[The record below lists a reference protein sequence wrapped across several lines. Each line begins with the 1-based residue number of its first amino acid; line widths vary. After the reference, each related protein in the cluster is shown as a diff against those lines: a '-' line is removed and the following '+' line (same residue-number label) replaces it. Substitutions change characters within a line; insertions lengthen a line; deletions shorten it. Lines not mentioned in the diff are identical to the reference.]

1 MRTGGTAV
9 HSFSTA
15 LAALLA
21 LAAAAGAAFAQPPSP
36 GPALDFTPLIE
47 TARVEDPLDFC
58 GEPVP
63 LEDPDVRERM
73 EREMLLVLWDAP
85 MVILWAK
92 RAGQHMGA
100 IEAALRNNDLPPDL
114 KFIPVAESSLR
125 PHAGS
130 PKGAMG
136 FWQFMGPTAQKYGLK
151 VDSEKDQRRNLDDS
165 TEAAVAYLKQ
175 LHGMFG
181 SWTLA
186 AAAYNM
192 GENGLKR
199 EIAAQ
204 DTRDYYRLYLPLET
218 QRYVFRILAAKRILS
233 DPGRFG
239 FHLKPE
245 DLYRPAAVDLAT
257 VDLAAETPVLAV
269 ARAAGTDLKMIKD
282 LNPEI
287 RGYQLAPGRHRLR
300 LPQMSAQGFP
310 ARLAEEVQR
319 IQRSEETIVYVVK
332 EGDSL
337 GAIAERFNVPLSE
350 INRRNQLDP
359 KKPIQPGQ
367 RLSITLRR
375 GGESEP

>member
-1 MRTGGTAV
+1 MRSFLNTLLVSLPILLVANGTV
-9 HSFSTA
+9 FS
-15 LAALLA
+15 
-21 LAAAAGAAFAQPPSP
+21 QPPPP
-36 GPALDFTPLIE
+36 GTVLDFTPLIE
-47 TARVEDPLDFC
+47 AARVQGPLDFC

-92 RAGQHMGA
+92 RAGQHMEA
-100 IEAALRNNDLPPDL
+100 IEATLNENRLPLDL
-114 KFIPVAESSLR
+114 KYVPIAESNLR

-151 VDSEKDQRRNLDDS
+151 VDSEKDQRRNLADS
-165 TEAAVAYLKQ
+165 TGAAIAYLKE

-192 GENGLKR
+192 GENGLSR

-218 QRYVFRILAAKRILS
+218 QRYVFRILAAKLILS
-233 DPGRFG
+233 DPGRYG

-245 DLYRPAAVDLAT
+245 DLYRPAAVDIAT
-257 VDLAAETPVLAV
+257 VEIAAETPVLAV

-287 RGYQLAPGRHRLR
+287 RGYRLAPGRHQLR
-300 LPQMSAQGFP
+300 LPPNSAKNFQ

-319 IQRSEETIVYVVK
+319 IQGSEETIVYVVK

-337 GAIAERFNVPLSE
+337 GAIAERFKVPLSE

-359 KKPIQPGQ
+359 KKPIHPGQ
-367 RLSITLRR
+367 RLSITITR
-375 GGESEP
+375 GEEPPP

>member
-1 MRTGGTAV
+1 MRSPTMHLA
-9 HSFSTA
+9 
-15 LAALLA
+15 AALLV
-21 LAAAAGAAFAQPPSP
+21 LLSAGGPAPAQPTSP
-36 GPALDFTPLIE
+36 GAALDFTPLIAA
-47 TARVEDPLDFC
+47 ARVEGPLDFC

-92 RAGQHMGA
+92 RAGRHLEA
-100 IEAALRNNDLPPDL
+100 IEAALRADRLPPDL
-114 KFIPVAESSLR
+114 KYIPIAESSLR

-136 FWQFMGPTAQKYGLK
+136 FWQFMAPTGRKYGLQ
-151 VDSEKDQRRNLDDS
+151 VDSEKDQRRSLADS
-165 TEAAVAYLKQ
+165 TEAAVAYLKE

-192 GENGLKR
+192 GESGLKR

-204 DTRDYYRLYLPLET
+204 DTHDYYRLYLPLET

-239 FHLKPE
+239 LHLQPE
-245 DLYRPAAVDLAT
+245 ELYAPEATATAT
-257 VDLAAETPVLAV
+257 VELADETPVLAV
-269 ARAAGTDLKMIKD
+269 ARAAGTDFKMIKD

-287 RGYQLAPGRHRLR
+287 RGYQLAPGRHHLR
-300 LPQMSAQGFP
+300 LPRNSAENFK
-310 ARLAEEVQR
+310 ARLAEEVLR
-319 IQRSEETIVYVVK
+319 IQRSEETIVYIVK

-337 GAIAERFNVPLSE
+337 GAIAERFKVPVSE

-359 KKPIQPGQ
+359 KKPIRPGQ
-367 RLSITLRR
+367 RLSITMKRAAAAQ
-375 GGESEP
+375 P

>member
-1 MRTGGTAV
+1 MRSSYINLA
-9 HSFSTA
+9 
-15 LAALLA
+15 AALLA
-21 LAAAAGAAFAQPPSP
+21 FMAASGPVLAQPPSP
-36 GPALDFTPLIE
+36 GAALDFMPLIE
-47 TARVEDPLDFC
+47 AARVQGPLDFC

-92 RAGQHMGA
+92 RAGRHMEA
-100 IEAALRNNDLPPDL
+100 IEAALRANRLPPDL
-114 KFIPVAESSLR
+114 KYIPIAESSLR

-136 FWQFMGPTAQKYGLK
+136 FWQFMGPTGQKYGLQ
-151 VDSEKDQRRNLDDS
+151 VDSEKDQRRSLADS
-165 TEAAVAYLKQ
+165 TEAAIAYLKE

-204 DTRDYYRLYLPLET
+204 ETRDYYRLYLPLET

-239 FHLKPE
+239 FHLQPE
-245 DLYRPAAVDLAT
+245 DLYRPEAVEIAT
-257 VDLAAETPVLAV
+257 VDLSAETPVLAV

-287 RGYQLAPGRHRLR
+287 RGYQLAPGRHQLR
-300 LPQMSAQGFP
+300 LPQNSAKNFQ

-319 IQRSEETIVYVVK
+319 IQKSEETFVYVVK

-337 GAIAERFNVPLSE
+337 GAIAERFKVPVSE

-359 KKPIQPGQ
+359 KKPIRPGQ
-367 RLSITLRR
+367 RLSITMKR
-375 GGESEP
+375 GAETQP

>member
-1 MRTGGTAV
+1 MR
-9 HSFSTA
+9 SFLKT
-15 LAALLA
+15 LLLCPTALLA
-21 LAAAAGAAFAQPPSP
+21 VTGAVFAQPPP
-36 GPALDFTPLIE
+36 RGAVLDFTPLIE
-47 TARVEDPLDFC
+47 AARVPGPLDFC

-63 LEDPDVRERM
+63 LAHPEVRERM

-92 RAGQHMGA
+92 RAGQHLEA
-100 IEAALRNNDLPPDL
+100 IESALKAHKLPLDL
-114 KFIPVAESSLR
+114 KYVPIAESNLR

-136 FWQFMGPTAQKYGLK
+136 FWQFMGPTAQKYGLQ
-151 VDSEKDQRRNLDDS
+151 VDSEKDQRRNLADS
-165 TEAAVAYLKQ
+165 TAAAIAYLKE

-192 GENGLKR
+192 GENGLRR

-204 DTRDYYRLYLPLET
+204 DVRDYYRLYLPLET
-218 QRYVFRILAAKRILS
+218 QRYVFRILAAKLILS
-233 DPGRFG
+233 DPGRYG
-239 FHLKPE
+239 FHLTPE
-245 DLYRPAAVDLAT
+245 ELYRPAAVDIAT
-257 VDLAAETPVLAV
+257 VEVAAETPVLAL
-269 ARAAGTDLKMIKD
+269 ARAAGTDFKTIKD

-287 RGYQLAPGRHRLR
+287 RGYRLAPGRHQLR
-300 LPQMSAQGFP
+300 LPANSAKNFQ

-319 IQRSEETIVYVVK
+319 IKGDEETIVYVVK

-337 GAIAERFNVPLSE
+337 GAIAERFRVPLSE

-359 KKPIQPGQ
+359 KKPIHPGQ
-367 RLSITLRR
+367 RLSIAIKR
-375 GGESEP
+375 GEEPPP

>member
-1 MRTGGTAV
+1 MRPLINV
-9 HSFSTA
+9 
-15 LAALLA
+15 
-21 LAAAAGAAFAQPPSP
+21 LAAAALAFLAPAETVSAQPPSP
-36 GPALDFTPLIE
+36 GPSLDFTPLIE
-47 TARVEDPLDFC
+47 AARVQGPLDFC

-92 RAGQHMGA
+92 RAGRYMGA
-100 IEAALRNNDLPPDL
+100 IESALRANNLPPDL
-114 KFIPVAESSLR
+114 KYVPIAESSLR

-136 FWQFMGPTAQKYGLK
+136 FWQFMAPTGRKYGLR
-151 VDSEKDQRRNLDDS
+151 VDSEKDQRRNLTHS
-165 TEAAVAYLKQ
+165 TEAAIDYLKE

-192 GENGLKR
+192 GENGLAN

-204 DTRDYYRLYLPLET
+204 ETADYYRLYLSLES
-218 QRYVFRILAAKRILS
+218 QRYVFRILAAKLILS

-239 FHLKPE
+239 FHLQPE
-245 DLYRPAAVDLAT
+245 DLYPPEAADVAT
-257 VDLAAETPVLAV
+257 VELDAETPVLAV

-287 RGYQLAPGRHRLR
+287 RGYRLAPGRHQLR
-300 LPQMSAQGFP
+300 LPRNAAQNFP
-310 ARLAEEVQR
+310 ERLAMQVQR
-319 IQRSEETIVYVVK
+319 IRQSEETIVYVVK

-337 GAIAERFNVPLSE
+337 GAIAERFKVPLSE
-350 INRRNQLDP
+350 INRRNQLDS
-359 KKPIQPGQ
+359 KKPIHPGQ
-367 RLSITLRR
+367 RLSITLKR
-375 GGESEP
+375 GAEPPP